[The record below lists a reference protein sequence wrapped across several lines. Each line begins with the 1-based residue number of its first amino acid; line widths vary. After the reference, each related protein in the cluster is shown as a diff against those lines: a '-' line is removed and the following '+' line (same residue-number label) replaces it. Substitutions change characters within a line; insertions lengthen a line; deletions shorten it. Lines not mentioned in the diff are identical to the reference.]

1 MQPTYVRVSA
11 KKNHLQLILP
21 AEVLTTAS
29 VAKRSATTGH
39 LLISCPKVLPIVVSK
54 APEKIKVKTKRAEE
68 VADPLL
74 LPAPGE
80 NLAGTVNIR
89 HIVPRVREAE
99 AVPSRGGEASLG
111 GDWEDEEEVPP
122 LRSMSHANGQLAVL

>member
-21 AEVLTTAS
+21 AEVLTDAS

-39 LLISCPKVLPIVVSK
+39 LLISCPKVLPIVASK
-54 APEKIKVKTKRAEE
+54 APERVKVKTKRAET

-74 LPAPGE
+74 LPVPGE
-80 NLAGTVNIR
+80 NLAGAVNIR
-89 HIVPRVREAE
+89 HIVPKVREAE
-99 AVPSRGGEASLG
+99 VVHSKGGEASLG
-111 GDWEDEEEVPP
+111 EDWEDEEEVPP
-122 LRSMSHANGQLAVL
+122 LL